1 MKQIARL
8 SDKNI
13 LEQANRIADL
23 IQYADKI
30 SRSENPSS
38 QLASALLYG
47 NIAEYYCSSLLTWIT
62 LSINFALHSVRNDT
76 DLVSAEEEDKTNLES
91 TTRKL
96 KLFNFPMKAEV
107 LKNIKEIKDIRNELF
122 HNLLTPK
129 KEWNTSSLTKR
140 LKTKTLTLI
149 ETINKIRGY

>member
-1 MKQIARL
+1 
-8 SDKNI
+8 
-13 LEQANRIADL
+13 
-23 IQYADKI
+23 
-30 SRSENPSS
+30 
-38 QLASALLYG
+38 
-47 NIAEYYCSSLLTWIT
+47 
-62 LSINFALHSVRNDT
+62 
-76 DLVSAEEEDKTNLES
+76 
-91 TTRKL
+91 
-96 KLFNFPMKAEV
+96 MKAEV